1 MPSDMSIPCVRVLE
15 KFAAY
20 LAICTRFVVPTDV
33 ISQALIGAHMFTA
46 NVTSVDDNFPGMCG
60 GHVFI
65 QQTLFGK
72 SFTTAFG
79 SFAHEL
85 SCVFQ
90 FVTFQY
96 HGILETHFACFTLKR
111 ECLPVDVLEVHS
123 QVVAIGIFLR
133 AAMRTRNRIN
143 LRSLFLRG

>member
-1 MPSDMSIPCVRVLE
+1 MCALNMSANIGGHCACVRTHMTFCEGIGGLHGMPSDMSIPCVRVLE

-90 FVTFQY
+90 FMTF
-96 HGILETHFACFTLKR
+96 K
-111 ECLPVDVLEVHS
+111 
-123 QVVAIGIFLR
+123 
-133 AAMRTRNRIN
+133 
-143 LRSLFLRG
+143 